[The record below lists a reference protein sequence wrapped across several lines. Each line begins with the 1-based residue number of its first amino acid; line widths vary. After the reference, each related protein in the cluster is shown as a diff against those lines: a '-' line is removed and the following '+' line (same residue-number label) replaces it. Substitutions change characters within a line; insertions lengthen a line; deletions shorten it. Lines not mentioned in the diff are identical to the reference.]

1 MDAFHPFGVFEF
13 LAKLAVIIGFLGT
26 PAILLWLHRRLSRLE
41 GALRD
46 REAPRAAP
54 PAPAP
59 ARPHVPA
66 TPPMPVASS
75 TRPAP
80 AAATPNPLAQG
91 LRRIG
96 LLPPSDLKGE
106 GALGAWIT
114 VRIGAALALA
124 AAVFLGIWLNLRST
138 LPAWVRLGE
147 VIALGGVIAG
157 LGLRLRASRPDLGTV
172 VTSLGLGILQFAA
185 WASSGLERMQVIH
198 NPVIGGLV
206 QLATAA
212 AIGILAIRLASSQ
225 LAQLSAGFLIL
236 SGLMV
241 GRADQLALA
250 QASHVVA
257 LTALGALSLWRRQ
270 WTTVAAVALGGA
282 TWLGFRLPADEPAV
296 ASGAALLTMLLLW
309 PATQSLTHRKAWD
322 SARARAGLTFG
333 AVALP
338 AMVLVA
344 SHPWDSGY
352 ARAWAGLGSAAL
364 CGLAGL
370 RERQLGG
377 RGELLL
383 AFALVFAG
391 AAGMWLLPSAW
402 DWIPWVLAAA
412 AAHAL
417 ARASDSSLME
427 WTCDG
432 LSFVATVLAA
442 SNKGDPGLAEILPA
456 VGALSLLLGFRGSR
470 LMAGGAWRAALP
482 TVMLGLFLASRFVGS
497 EIARDLKGLTWLLP
511 VLAAILTRSALPAL
525 AAILPALL
533 TQWMVWR
540 TLLIGPE
547 NRHVAGLAWSLTLL
561 VLQVGLVVL
570 LSRRPAP
577 VASRLVAGLTGLTIL
592 PLTFHLVLLTL
603 PHHGYLHVCS
613 WVLAAGVTLVT
624 LHFLRLRA
632 LPTGA
637 GPWLLLITALSAI
650 PAAGDWMLTPHFL
663 TPHYIA
669 ELTLWVAGIAA
680 FLSLVAREAK
690 VAAPHPAL
698 VSVTTAGFLIV
709 GMTGSGRLPGWHA
722 TIVWLLTATL
732 GFAFGHRGESRSM
745 RLVSLAFLGLATL
758 KLVALDITALEGRI
772 LACAVAAATFLGIAW
787 AYGRRARPEGSKAGI
802 D

>member
-1 MDAFHPFGVFEF
+1 MDVFTLPEVLMRLGVFSW
-13 LAKLAVIIGFLGT
+13 LLGLSIG
-26 PAILLWLHRRLSRLE
+26 LLLIHRRLSRLE
-41 GALRD
+41 RT
-46 REAPRAAP
+46 RTPEAAP
-54 PAPAP
+54 NAAAPSDAPPRDPIPAP
-59 ARPHVPA
+59 
-66 TPPMPVASS
+66 PPMPQAPVP
-75 TRPAP
+75 RPGARI
-80 AAATPNPLAQG
+80 ATPDTLAQG
-91 LRRIG
+91 LRRLG
-96 LLPPSDLKGE
+96 LLPPAELKGE

-172 VTSLGLGILQFAA
+172 VTALGLGILQFAA
-185 WASSGLERMQVIH
+185 WASSGLERMQVIDH
-198 NPVIGGLV
+198 PVVGGLV
-206 QLATAA
+206 QLATAS
-212 AIGILAIRLASSQ
+212 AIGILAIRLASSR

-236 SGLMV
+236 SGLLM
-241 GRADQLALA
+241 GRIEATALS

-257 LTALGALSLWRRQ
+257 LAALGAVSLWRRQ

-282 TWLGFRLPADEPAV
+282 TWLGLQLPADEPAV
-296 ASGAALLTMLLLW
+296 ASGAALLTLLLLW
-309 PATQSLTHRKAWD
+309 PATQSLTHRKAWA
-322 SARARAGLTFG
+322 SARARSGLTFG
-333 AVALP
+333 SVALP
-338 AMVLVA
+338 ALVLVS
-344 SHPWDSGY
+344 SHPWDSGS
-352 ARAWAGLGSAAL
+352 ARAWAGLASAAL
-364 CGLAGL
+364 CGLAGR

-377 RGELLL
+377 RGDLLI

-391 AAGMWLLPSAW
+391 AAGMWTLPSAW

-417 ARASDSSLME
+417 ARASDSSLMD

-432 LSFVATVLAA
+432 LAFVATVLAA
-442 SNKGDPGLAEILPA
+442 SNKGDPGLAEILLA

-470 LMAGGAWRAALP
+470 LMASGAWRAALP
-482 TVMLGLFLASRFVGS
+482 TALLGLFLASRFVGT

-533 TQWMVWR
+533 TQWLVWR
-540 TLLIGPE
+540 TLLIGPG
-547 NRHVAGLAWSLTLL
+547 NRHMAGLAWSLALL
-561 VLQVGLVVL
+561 VLQVGVLVL

-577 VASRLVAGLTGLTIL
+577 VASRVVAGLTGLTIL
-592 PLTFHLVLLTL
+592 PLAFHLALLTL
-603 PHHGYLHVCS
+603 PHHGYLHVGS
-613 WVLAAGVTLVT
+613 WVLAAGVALGT

-669 ELTLWVAGIAA
+669 ELALWVAGIAA
-680 FLSLVAREAK
+680 FLFLVAREAK

-722 TIVWLLTATL
+722 TIVWLLTAAI

-758 KLVALDITALEGRI
+758 KLVAMDITALEGRI
-772 LACAVAAATFLGIAW
+772 LACAVAAAAFLSIAW
-787 AYGRRARPEGSKAGI
+787 AYGRRARPEGDKAGI